1 MSENFGLV
9 NRNDSS
15 DIVPEETTSRSQWQ
29 RFEREVKRLNAE
41 AEEGVRYKVLYL
53 GRHGQGVHNVAE
65 RRYGREEWDRSRILA
80 NLRYAGV
87 SPRFPPPFFLF
98 SGGKEKKGKIH
109 PLIPSPPF
117 FQRYYASLE
126 GDSDGCWSDAH
137 LTQTGIQQALAVNA
151 FWKRQIAE
159 AKTPAPEKYY
169 SSPLYRCL
177 QTANLTFTGLDLPPD
192 RPYDPV
198 VKELLREA
206 NGVHTCDRRSSLSS
220 LRSSFPNFSFEPGFH
235 EDDGLWSAS
244 HRETDEELDARMEE
258 LLDDVF
264 GKDGSTFLSFTS
276 HSGAICSLLRVL
288 GHREFRLVTGGV
300 IPVLVKAKSVMQ

>member
-65 RRYGREEWDRSRILA
+65 RRYGREEWDR
-80 NLRYAGV
+80 
-87 SPRFPPPFFLF
+87 
-98 SGGKEKKGKIH
+98 
-109 PLIPSPPF
+109 
-117 FQRYYASLE
+117 YYASLE

-159 AKTPAPEKYY
+159 AKTPAPERYY